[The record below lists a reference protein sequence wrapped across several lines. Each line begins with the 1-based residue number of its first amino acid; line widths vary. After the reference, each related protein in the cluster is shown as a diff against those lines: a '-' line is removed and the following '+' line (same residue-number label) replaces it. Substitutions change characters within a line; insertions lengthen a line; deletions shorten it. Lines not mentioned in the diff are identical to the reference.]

1 QALDTPFAP
10 GAGAPTKNNRG
21 RNCRSTAPVR
31 TPGTAGTP
39 DRSMRTAGYAG
50 PPDRSVQNA
59 VGPDIT
65 LPFAPGAGAPTKTIR
80 HQGRNCRSTAP
91 VRTPGTAGTPDR
103 PVRTAGNTE
112 SPAPHSSV
120 VDQH

>member
-1 QALDTPFAP
+1 
-10 GAGAPTKNNRG
+10 
-21 RNCRSTAPVR
+21 
-31 TPGTAGTP
+31 
-39 DRSMRTAGYAG
+39 
-50 PPDRSVQNA
+50 VQNA

-120 VDQH
+120 VDQHYLADHLIPGQLGKGLLGLIEGVGPGHQRF